1 VLSRRTANVRASI
14 VADPIHV
21 NTGFV
26 RALGDYVDVGIGE
39 INVVIAKFF
48 YLFANECS
56 LMEAY
61 EVDNFILRNAAVL
74 TSW

>member
-1 VLSRRTANVRASI
+1 MLCRRTANTRASI

-26 RALGDYVDVGIGE
+26 RALGDYVDVGFGE

-48 YLFANECS
+48 YLFVNECS

-61 EVDNFILRNAAVL
+61 EVDNFILRHAGVL